1 MKTVEKT
8 PQVDESAPAVSPEAA
23 APAEE
28 KEENPQFPKAFV
40 TFAGSAAVAAI
51 GLELLTNEYE
61 KMRAQAM
68 VKDEKGMSDIIKQLS
83 IEKAVLGLAKC
94 AGGWYVHEKMA
105 GKIAEGVGVGAF
117 VSGIADFVEVI
128 GWNMTPAV
136 FENVIIPAA

>member
-8 PQVDESAPAVSPEAA
+8 PQVADEPVPAA
-23 APAEE
+23 APAEAE
-28 KEENPQFPKAFV
+28 TPKEENPQFPKAFV

-68 VKDEKGMSDIIKQLS
+68 VKEEKGMGDIVKQLS

-94 AGGWYVHEKMA
+94 AGGWYVHEKVS
-105 GKIAEGVGVGAF
+105 GKMAEGAGIGMF
-117 VSGIADFVEVI
+117 VSGIADFVEVV
-128 GWNMTPAV
+128 GWNMTPSV